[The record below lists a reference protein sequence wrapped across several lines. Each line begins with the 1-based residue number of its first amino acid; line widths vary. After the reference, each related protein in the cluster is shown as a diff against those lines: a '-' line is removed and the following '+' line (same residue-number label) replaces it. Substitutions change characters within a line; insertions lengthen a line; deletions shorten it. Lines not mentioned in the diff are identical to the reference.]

1 VAGDLRHCSATHQAA
16 MVIGMRGEETNKD
29 PATEW
34 AIRISVAVVFVL
46 TGVDKFLPN
55 SSKYWI
61 HVFGLIGLGDWF
73 RYFTGIIEIVG
84 GLLFLVPIATI
95 AGAAILI
102 VTMLGAMVV
111 QAAVLKHPADSIF
124 PALYGFGVVL
134 AFGKVRRRSGRASNL
149 PPSHLIQ

>member
-1 VAGDLRHCSATHQAA
+1 MCSRQWTPSRRFP
-16 MVIGMRGEETNKD
+16 GTSETRTASAD

-55 SSKYWI
+55 SSTYWI
-61 HVFGLIGLGDWF
+61 HVFGLIGLGQWF

-95 AGAAILI
+95 AGAGILV
-102 VTMLGAMVV
+102 VTMVGAMIV

-124 PALYGFGVVL
+124 PAIYLFGVIL
-134 AFGKVRRRSGRASNL
+134 AFGRLRQAGKQSVR
-149 PPSHLIQ
+149 P

>member
-1 VAGDLRHCSATHQAA
+1 
-16 MVIGMRGEETNKD
+16 MRSEQDRSD
-29 PATEW
+29 PATAW
-34 AIRISVAVVFVL
+34 AIRLSIAVVFVL

-55 SSKYWI
+55 SSTYWI

-95 AGAAILI
+95 GGAAILV

-111 QAAVLKHPADSIF
+111 QAVVLKHPADSIF
-124 PALYGFGVVL
+124 PALYLFGVVL
-134 AFGKVRRRSGRASNL
+134 AFGKLRKGTGSV
-149 PPSHLIQ
+149 